1 MTQYKTKSEVIK
13 TEQLT
18 EDIFRLTLHAPEIA
32 SNARPGQFVMI
43 RPTNGYDPLLRRPF
57 SIHEATTN
65 GWIQILY
72 KVIGKGTNLLTSS
85 ICGQY
90 LDVIGPLGQGFSLIK
105 QGKVCLIGGGIGV
118 APLYYLAKEFL
129 RTWEPADILVLLGAR
144 EAKEM
149 AAISADFEELGVSRL
164 AQATDDGSFGH
175 HGLVVDLVS
184 ETMGTKSGW
193 TVYSCGPHQMLQ
205 SVAKICNERGWD
217 CQVSLET
224 MMACGVAACLGC
236 AIPRH
241 GLEGNYLHVCKDGPV
256 FNASEVAW
264 I

>member
-1 MTQYKTKSEVIK
+1 MPQYKTKSEVIK
-13 TEQLT
+13 TEHLA
-18 EDIFRLTLHAPEIA
+18 EDIFRLTLLAPQIA
-32 SNARPGQFVMI
+32 KTARPGQFVMV
-43 RPTNGYDPLLRRPF
+43 RSTDGYDPLLLRPF
-57 SIHEATTN
+57 SIHEATNN

-72 KVIGKGTNLLTSS
+72 KVIGKGTKLIASVTR
-85 ICGQY
+85 GQL
-90 LDVIGPLGQGFSLIK
+90 LDVIGPLGQGFSLVK
-105 QGKVCLIGGGIGV
+105 QGKICLIGGGIGV
-118 APLYYLAKEFL
+118 APLYFLAKELL

-144 EAKEM
+144 DAKEM
-149 AAISADFEELGVSRL
+149 AAISADFEELGVGL
-164 AQATDDGSFGH
+164 VQATDDGSLGH
-175 HGLVVDLVS
+175 HGLVIDLID
-184 ETMGTKSGW
+184 ETMGTNPGG
-193 TVYSCGPHQMLQ
+193 TIYSCGPHPMLRA
-205 SVAKICNERGWD
+205 VAKICKERGWD